1 MYQGVKLGVEM
12 SEAVASAPNKE
23 TEEGV
28 FVGTYIHALD
38 PKRRLTIP
46 SQWRDRVDGRPS
58 FYVMP
63 DVGERCLCVFSG
75 REMSRRLESI
85 GHHSI
90 VDRKARQFARVLAS
104 RSDLVD
110 WDSQGRIRIKDE
122 LLEYAGI
129 KDKATLVGNFR
140 FFELWNPD
148 NLKKS
153 GVLDEADVIDAVRHV
168 GS

>member
-1 MYQGVKLGVEM
+1 M
-12 SEAVASAPNKE
+12 SDGTIE
-23 TEEGV
+23 TKKQEGEEGV
-28 FVGTYIHALD
+28 FVGTYVHALD

-46 SQWRDRVDGRPS
+46 SAWRDRVEGRPS
-58 FYVMP
+58 FYVLP
-63 DVGERCLCVFSG
+63 DVDERCLCVFSG
-75 REMSRRLESI
+75 REMQRRLESV

-122 LLEYAGI
+122 LLEHAGI
-129 KDKATLVGNFR
+129 KGTATLVGNFR
-140 FFELWNPD
+140 FFEVWDPE

-153 GVLDEADVIDAVRHV
+153 GVLDDTNVVDAVRHV
-168 GS
+168 GF

>member
-1 MYQGVKLGVEM
+1 M
-12 SEAVASAPNKE
+12 SDNAVGAEKQE
-23 TEEGV
+23 LEEGV
-28 FVGTYIHALD
+28 FVGTYVHALD

-46 SQWRDRVDGRPS
+46 APWRDRVDGRPS
-58 FYVMP
+58 FYVLP
-63 DVGERCLCVFSG
+63 DVDERCLCVFSG

-122 LLEYAGI
+122 LLDYAGI
-129 KDKATLVGNFR
+129 KGTATLVGNFR

-148 NLKKS
+148 VLKKA
-153 GVLDEADVIDAVRHV
+153 GVLDATDVGDAVRHV
-168 GS
+168 GF

>member
-1 MYQGVKLGVEM
+1 M
-12 SEAVASAPNKE
+12 SETVISGTIPGP
-23 TEEGV
+23 TESV
-28 FVGTYIHALD
+28 FVGTYDHALD

-46 SQWRDRVDGRPS
+46 SSWRDRVLGTQGL
-58 FYVMP
+58 YVLP
-63 DVGERCLCVFSG
+63 DVDEKCLCVFTV
-75 REMSRRLESI
+75 REMERKLSSV

-122 LLEYAGI
+122 LLDYAGI
-129 KDKATLVGNFR
+129 KDRVTMVGNFR

-148 NLKKS
+148 ILKKS
-153 GVLDEADVIDAVRHV
+153 GVMGETNLVDAVRHV
-168 GS
+168 GF

>member
-1 MYQGVKLGVEM
+1 MSDGATDAVKRDV
-12 SEAVASAPNKE
+12 
-23 TEEGV
+23 EEGV
-28 FVGTYIHALD
+28 FVGTYVHALD

-46 SQWRDRVDGRPS
+46 SAWRDRVEGRPS
-58 FYVMP
+58 FYVLP
-63 DVGERCLCVFSG
+63 DVDERCLCVFSG

-122 LLEYAGI
+122 LLDFAGI
-129 KDKATLVGNFR
+129 KGTATLVGNFR

-153 GVLDEADVIDAVRHV
+153 GVLDETNVVDAVRHV
-168 GS
+168 GF